1 MKEGF
6 GMYTVIIFNCDGC
19 GSKENKE
26 YKTLK
31 EAMKKFDS
39 VKNARIIEN
48 IDAVDAHIIADK

>member
-1 MKEGF
+1 MVQ
-6 GMYTVIIFNCDGC
+6 YNY
-19 GSKENKE
+19 SKGNDNS
-26 YKTLK
+26 TTK